1 MRHQRDGLAHPSGG
15 VNLTMPLK
23 SMPYRSGR
31 RSGRGFWSGRK
42 LPGGPQAPGRPTSSR
57 AAHRKRLIL
66 CTAIA
71 CIRYQ
76 SFFRR
81 HEVTAA
87 VRRLVAVTRL
97 PAFELRPEW
106 HNPGARRNFET

>member
-57 AAHRKRLIL
+57 AAHK
-66 CTAIA
+66 
-71 CIRYQ
+71 
-76 SFFRR
+76 
-81 HEVTAA
+81 
-87 VRRLVAVTRL
+87 L
-97 PAFELRPEW
+97 PGGPQKTIDTLYSYSL
-106 HNPGARRNFET
+106 H

>member
-42 LPGGPQAPGRPTSSR
+42 LPGGPQKTIDTLYSYSL
-57 AAHRKRLIL
+57 H
-66 CTAIA
+66 
-71 CIRYQ
+71 
-76 SFFRR
+76 
-81 HEVTAA
+81 
-87 VRRLVAVTRL
+87 
-97 PAFELRPEW
+97 
-106 HNPGARRNFET
+106 